1 MGCRGR
7 REYLSLSMGEKGAE
21 SRHGDQK
28 KEIHFEGVASA
39 ALVCEC
45 SQVSV
50 AEVKYAINK
59 LDAVTLVDLKRRTRM
74 GMGTCQGHL
83 CALRAA
89 GILGQRIGGDNALK
103 DVASFIDERW
113 RGVRPVAWGEGLV
126 EAQFTQ
132 WLYEGVCGLGSI
144 VERKAEEDKI

>member
-1 MGCRGR
+1 MATR
-7 REYLSLSMGEKGAE
+7 RKISTS
-21 SRHGDQK
+21 
-28 KEIHFEGVASA
+28 
-39 ALVCEC
+39 
-45 SQVSV
+45 
-50 AEVKYAINK
+50 
-59 LDAVTLVDLKRRTRM
+59 
-74 GMGTCQGHL
+74 
-83 CALRAA
+83 RAA